1 MRVRVVLEYVDRG
14 RIQRVEMYL
23 EADSVAAAEV
33 AVFSLLHGDQA
44 KKTFDL
50 YGEIVD
56 GPMNP
61 GSKGDT
67 T

>member
-1 MRVRVVLEYVDRG
+1 MRVRVVLEYVDRA

-23 EADSVAAAEV
+23 EADSVAAAEI

-56 GPMNP
+56 GPMDTGP
-61 GSKGDT
+61 KRGSA
-67 T
+67 